1 MSKTNK
7 KYSNKYNDYRF
18 EEEDE
23 EYYETKSKVDKRK
36 QRRIERA
43 LKTKD
48 LTTLIENE
56 EYINDDW
63 D

>member
-23 EYYETKSKVDKRK
+23 NSYDAKSKVDKRK